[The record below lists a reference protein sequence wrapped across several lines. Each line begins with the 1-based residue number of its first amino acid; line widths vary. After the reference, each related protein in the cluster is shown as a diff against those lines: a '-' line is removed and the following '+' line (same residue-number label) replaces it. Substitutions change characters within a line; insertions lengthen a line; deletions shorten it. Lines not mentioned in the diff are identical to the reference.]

1 MIALRNLNVLRLVES
16 EEQAAM
22 LEMQGY
28 KRVPGYGQE
37 EAAEEAAEEAPA
49 PKKTSAKKE

>member
-22 LEMQGY
+22 LEMQEY
-28 KRVPGYGQE
+28 KRVPGYGQ
-37 EAAEEAAEEAPA
+37 EEAAEEAPA

>member
-37 EAAEEAAEEAPA
+37 EAAEEAAEEAPT
-49 PKKTSAKKE
+49 PKKTAAKKE

>member
-28 KRVPGYGQE
+28 KRVTGYGQE
-37 EAAEEAAEEAPA
+37 ETQEEAAEKAPA
-49 PKKTSAKKE
+49 PKKTAAKKE

>member
-1 MIALRNLNVLRLVES
+1 MIALRNLNVFRLVES

-28 KRVPGYGQE
+28 ERVTGYGQE
-37 EAAEEAAEEAPA
+37 EAKAPA
-49 PKKTSAKKE
+49 PKKTAAKKE

>member
-16 EEQAAM
+16 EEQAKM

-28 KRVPGYGQE
+28 KRVTGYGQE
-37 EAAEEAAEEAPA
+37 EAAEKAPA
-49 PKKTSAKKE
+49 PKKTTAKKE

>member
-1 MIALRNLNVLRLVES
+1 MIALRNLNVFRLVES
-16 EEQAAM
+16 EEQAEM

-37 EAAEEAAEEAPA
+37 ESAEKAPV
-49 PKKTSAKKE
+49 PKKTAAKKE